1 MTATVHAHYRITTK
15 LDEGAM
21 GEVWHAADKANR
33 DATIDVPEGGW
44 SPNRNLSRL
53 GTGSRLVAFD
63 GGFRFP
69 EEDSVSP

>member
-1 MTATVHAHYRITTK
+1 
-15 LDEGAM
+15 M